1 MHLKNVVMTMF
12 AINLP
17 LIEKSIM
24 CLARSVM
31 RKDDSVPFTA
41 KLPDAV
47 TFHGCRGN
55 MPNICIGIYINL
67 WDLGGARKTGQ
78 G

>member
-1 MHLKNVVMTMF
+1 MTMF

-17 LIEKSIM
+17 LIEKPIM
-24 CLARSVM
+24 RFARSIM

-47 TFHGCRGN
+47 TFHGYRGN
-55 MPNICIGIYINL
+55 MPNLCIGIYINL
-67 WDLGGARKTGQ
+67 WGFGGPRRTGQ